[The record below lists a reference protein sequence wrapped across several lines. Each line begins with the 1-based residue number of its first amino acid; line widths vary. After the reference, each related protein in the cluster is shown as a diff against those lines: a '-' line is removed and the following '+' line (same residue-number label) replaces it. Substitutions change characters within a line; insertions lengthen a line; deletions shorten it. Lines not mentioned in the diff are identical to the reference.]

1 MSVFHNNA
9 LIGSGAGT
17 GAAPTDAAY
26 VIPKSLRFNS
36 DDTASLRRTP
46 SFAGN
51 RRTWTWSCWAK
62 RGKISNENQPFLTV
76 NNGSQSFI
84 MGWHGY
90 YSDGRRDGIEIN
102 NVAGAADGYITTGVF
117 RDPSSWY
124 HIVVAFD
131 STLSTASDRI
141 KIWVNGEA
149 QTFQATSNGPTQ
161 NQEWLVNSATA
172 HTIGDSVSSYAWLGQ
187 LDSSLADIQFVDGQ
201 ALLPT
206 DFGETRSSDGVW
218 VPKEYTFGTNPNN
231 GTTWSDACSGTA
243 YSGSF
248 PYSNAFDGSLGTV
261 SHAANGNTIT
271 FSPSGGIS
279 VSSSIEIFY
288 DIGSIT
294 GVSGTADVTINGTSY
309 VSDANT
315 NRSTGSFTVTGVS
328 SITSITW
335 ERAADNDMVSVK
347 AIKVDG
353 FTLID
358 GARDNSFHLNF
369 SDSSTN
375 EALGFDSAPTTPD
388 PDPKKGMDVVTYDGN
403 GGTQNIGGLNFEPGL
418 VWLKTRT
425 GHSGKSHGL
434 FDVVRGPTKFLS
446 SNSTAVE
453 NSSYNNNLTSFNP
466 DGFTIAD
473 EPDFNTGGRTYVG
486 WCWRAGGPAVANTDG
501 SIDSEVSA
509 NTDYGFSIV
518 KYTVGNNTSQTIGH
532 GLTNQTPKFIL
543 VKETN
548 QSNNWQVYHASA
560 GNTKYLHLNSGAVAG
575 TNNLWDN
582 TSPTTSLFTI
592 RSGGSA
598 NFYDG
603 KTQIAYVWSEIP
615 GYSKISSYT
624 GNGSS
629 TGPVVTTGFK
639 PKWLLI
645 KSSTVV
651 GAGWYLWDSERDT
664 TNPRDKVLR
673 PDTSDAEVSGSG
685 YNINFN
691 DDGFQVVST
700 ADSWNKNG
708 DTFLYV
714 AFADRPGNNWDVN
727 NIVTNEGLT
736 TSKTQFDVVTYTG
749 NGGTQVIGG
758 EVYSSTSSVA
768 VNNSNSLQ
776 AGSLAGVFNGT
787 QDANSSNAYGFT
799 NGAMDFTWTPGTA
812 ISYSSKV
819 RVWTGFGGGSVYLNG
834 GSAVSTQN
842 NNWTTLVSGS
852 SGTITSIRFTVGSGG
867 GWWAALEVDDVV
879 LTDGSQP
886 GLQFKPDLVWLKA
899 RSVAYSHQLYDSI
912 RGVQE
917 AIVAN
922 TNAAEATYSGG
933 LTAFNSNG
941 FALGNDGGINNN
953 NDTFVAWCWKANGTA
968 VSNTDGSITS
978 SVSANAQY
986 GFSIVSYTGTGSGTQ
1001 SVGHGLSSVPA
1012 LVITKSRGA
1021 TGSWRVF
1028 TDIGGTYKIGNL
1040 NNADAFVNA
1049 SVSSP
1054 TSSVFNVDGNSNA
1067 STTHVAYCFADV
1079 PGYQRIGSY
1088 VGNGS
1093 STGPVVV
1100 TGFKPRFLLVKR
1112 IDSGTS
1118 DNWALLDNERDSTNP
1133 ISKRLFPNLS
1143 NAESDAS
1150 GNDVDFL
1157 ANGFQPKNTNDHT
1170 NANGGNYIYL
1180 AIGDDE
1186 IGSDEDCLVDVPNA
1200 VTADADATD
1209 TTGGY
1214 QRGNYATLN
1223 PLHKGS
1229 SVVLANGNLNATS
1242 TSATSGV
1249 GSTIGMLS
1257 GKFYCEVTVNNVG
1270 TETKVGVGKE
1280 DALTSEAGSTATTW
1294 AYINV
1299 GDKMNS
1305 NSHASYGSSF
1315 TTGDVVGIAF
1325 DADGGNL
1332 YFYKNGVAQ
1341 NSGTAAYTGLTS
1353 GPYFF
1358 HVTVRGSNDLSVNF
1372 GQMRFKYPMPSGYAA
1387 LNTTA
1392 LPAATIPDGSAHF
1405 QAKTYSGTGATQ
1417 SITTTGMSPDWVW
1430 TKRRDG
1436 TSSHG
1441 WFDIV
1446 RGATKWLGSNS
1457 TNSEQTYSDSLTS
1470 FNSDGFSLGADTVWN
1485 GINQSSQ
1492 TYVAWCW
1499 DAGANSNKTY
1509 TVKVVSDSGNKYR
1522 FDDFGT
1528 SAVTLDL
1535 AEGSTYVFDQSDSSN
1550 AGHPLRFSTTSDGT
1564 HNSGS
1569 EYTTGVTTTGTP
1581 GSAGAKT
1588 TIVLGSGVATLY
1600 YYCTNHSGMGG
1611 QANTNSTAGASNFDG
1626 SVQTTVKANPE
1637 AGFSII
1643 NYTGTGSAGSLG
1655 HQLNAVPEFIITK
1668 RRDST
1673 GDWYSQHASLGA
1685 THRIQL
1691 NSTAAATSGTSL
1703 WNSTNPTSSVFS
1715 VGADNEV
1722 NASGGTFVAYCM
1734 APVAGYSAF
1743 GSYTGNGSADGLF
1756 IYTGFRPR
1764 WILKKRTDT
1773 TDYWYIWDTAR
1784 DPDNVVEAKLEAN
1797 DSSAEYTLV
1806 DWLDILSNGFKIRNS
1821 GNDIN
1826 ASGGTYIYAAF
1837 AEHPFSANGGLAR

>member
-1 MSVFHNNA
+1 MSVIANNMLA
-9 LIGSGAGT
+9 
-17 GAAPTDAAY
+17 GAAGQGGAAAAEY

-36 DDTASLRRTP
+36 GDSAHLSKTFSTE
-46 SFAGN
+46 GT
-51 RRTWTWSCWAK
+51 RRTWTWSAWIK
-62 RGKISNENQPFLTV
+62 LGKLSNW
-76 NNGSQSFI
+76 GSLFKAGASNSNPTTQL
-84 MGWHGY
+84 Y
-90 YSDGRRDGIEIN
+90 LYSDGTLE
-102 NVAGAADGYITTGVF
+102 YITYDYQTTGKLTTSQVF
-117 RDPSSWY
+117 RDPSAWY
-124 HIVVAFD
+124 HIVLALD
-131 STLSTASDRI
+131 TTNATADNRQRLYI
-141 KIWVNGEA
+141 NGVEVTEFGNRTNHA
-149 QTFQATSNGPTQ
+149 QNYQVY
-161 NQEWLVNSATA
+161 VNSTYA
-172 HTIGDSVSSYAWLGQ
+172 HEIGRTTNIGGTNEKYFDGQ
-187 LDSSLADIQFVDGQ
+187 MADIQLVDGQ
-201 ALLPT
+201 ALAPT
-206 DFGETRSSDGVW
+206 DFGETRESDGVW
-218 VPKEYTFGTNPNN
+218 VPKEFTGFGKNPNN
-231 GTTWSDACSGTA
+231 GTTWSDNIVATASGFQSGYGADKMFDGNVSTYGQGNSGTNPSTLIFTPPTA
-243 YSGSF
+243 
-248 PYSNAFDGSLGTV
+248 
-261 SHAANGNTIT
+261 IT
-271 FSPSGGIS
+271 FADK
-279 VSSSIEIFY
+279 VEIWHVAG
-288 DIGSIT
+288 D
-294 GVSGTADVTINGTSY
+294 
-309 VSDANT
+309 
-315 NRSTGSFTVTGVS
+315 S
-328 SITSITW
+328 SITAGINSGTKSAITNGSW
-335 ERAADNDMVSVK
+335 QTVASGGGTLTTLDISRSTSGGASLAGVR
-347 AIKVDG
+347 IDG
-353 FTLID
+353 YVLID

-418 VWLKTRT
+418 VWLKTKT
-425 GHSGKSHGL
+425 GHSAKSHGL

-446 SNSTAVE
+446 SDSTAAE

-466 DGFTIAD
+466 DGFTLED

-532 GLTNQTPKFIL
+532 GLTNQTPKFII

-548 QSNNWQVYHASA
+548 QVNNWQVYHASA
-560 GNTKYLHLNSGAVAG
+560 GNTKYLHLNSTATAA

-879 LTDGSQP
+879 LTDGTGP
-886 GLQFKPDLVWLKA
+886 GLKFQPDFVWIKNRSAVKNHAVLDAVRGGDKVLK
-899 RSVAYSHQLYDSI
+899 SNSSD
-912 RGVQE
+912 
-917 AIVAN
+917 
-922 TNAAEATYSGG
+922 AED
-933 LTAFNSNG
+933 TASNFITSFTSDG
-941 FALGNDGGINNN
+941 FVIGNDSAINGSGNSI
-953 NDTFVAWCWKANGTA
+953 VAWCWKAGGTA

-1067 STTHVAYCFADV
+1067 STTHVAYCFANV

-1088 VGNGS
+1088 TGSGASGN
-1093 STGPVVV
+1093 TIV
-1100 TGFKPRFLLVKR
+1100 TGFRPAFVLIKGSSH
-1112 IDSGTS
+1112 SGDWTIYDAARGN
-1118 DNWALLDNERDSTNP
+1118 DNYLSPNKTDAEENFSTKDFTFTNNGFILEGNDNSVN
-1133 ISKRLFPNLS
+1133 
-1143 NAESDAS
+1143 AS
-1150 GNDVDFL
+1150 GRTYV
-1157 ANGFQPKNTNDHT
+1157 
-1170 NANGGNYIYL
+1170 YL

-1299 GDKMNS
+1299 GDKMNN

-1392 LPAATIPDGSAHF
+1392 LPAATIPDSSAYF
-1405 QAKTYSGTGATQ
+1405 DVKTWTGNGGTQ
-1417 SITTTGMSPDWVW
+1417 SISNLEFSPDLAWI
-1430 TKRRDG
+1430 KA
-1436 TSSHG
+1436 
-1441 WFDIV
+1441 
-1446 RGATKWLGSNS
+1446 RGH
-1457 TNSEQTYSDSLTS
+1457 
-1470 FNSDGFSLGADTVWN
+1470 
-1485 GINQSSQ
+1485 
-1492 TYVAWCW
+1492 
-1499 DAGANSNKTY
+1499 
-1509 TVKVVSDSGNKYR
+1509 
-1522 FDDFGT
+1522 
-1528 SAVTLDL
+1528 LD
-1535 AEGSTYVFDQSDSSN
+1535 
-1550 AGHPLRFSTTSDGT
+1550 
-1564 HNSGS
+1564 
-1569 EYTTGVTTTGTP
+1569 
-1581 GSAGAKT
+1581 
-1588 TIVLGSGVATLY
+1588 
-1600 YYCTNHSGMGG
+1600 
-1611 QANTNSTAGASNFDG
+1611 
-1626 SVQTTVKANPE
+1626 
-1637 AGFSII
+1637 
-1643 NYTGTGSAGSLG
+1643 
-1655 HQLNAVPEFIITK
+1655 
-1668 RRDST
+1668 
-1673 GDWYSQHASLGA
+1673 
-1685 THRIQL
+1685 
-1691 NSTAAATSGTSL
+1691 
-1703 WNSTNPTSSVFS
+1703 
-1715 VGADNEV
+1715 
-1722 NASGGTFVAYCM
+1722 
-1734 APVAGYSAF
+1734 
-1743 GSYTGNGSADGLF
+1743 
-1756 IYTGFRPR
+1756 
-1764 WILKKRTDT
+1764 
-1773 TDYWYIWDTAR
+1773 
-1784 DPDNVVEAKLEAN
+1784 
-1797 DSSAEYTLV
+1797 
-1806 DWLDILSNGFKIRNS
+1806 
-1821 GNDIN
+1821 
-1826 ASGGTYIYAAF
+1826 
-1837 AEHPFSANGGLAR
+1837 